1 MLLDDSVQCSVGIDV
16 SKDQLDVHLLPQG
29 LPFHVPNTAEGHGKL
44 LDRLPKPGTCR
55 IVLEATG
62 DLQRRVVAAL
72 VDDGHYVS
80 VVNPR
85 QVRDYAKALGV
96 LAKTD
101 TIDAK
106 VIARFGHDVKPR
118 NITKVP
124 ENQAE
129 LDQFVTRRRQL
140 VQARVAESNRL
151 RDDMPK
157 LVRQS
162 VERQLN
168 SIAKD
173 IARLDGAIL
182 DLVRSDDDWKQRFD
196 LLKGVPG
203 VGDTTAASLVAE
215 LPELG
220 RLNRQRISALVGV
233 APYADDSGGRHGRR
247 STRGGRRLL
256 RSTLYMAALS
266 AMRFNPAIKRF
277 AERLRN
283 QGKGGKVVIIACM
296 RKLLVILNTMVK
308 QNSPWREMS
317 PA

>member
-16 SKDQLDVHLLPQG
+16 SKNRLDVHIIPEG
-29 LPFHVPNTAEGHGKL
+29 LSLQVPNSPEGHRDL
-44 LDRLPKPGTCR
+44 LTRLPRPGTCR

-62 DLQRRVVAAL
+62 DLQRPVVAAL
-72 VDDGHYVS
+72 VDAGHYVS

-85 QVRDYAKALGV
+85 QVRDYARALGI

-101 TIDAK
+101 SIDAR
-106 VIARFGHDVKPR
+106 VIARFGRDVKPR
-118 NITKVP
+118 NITNVP

-129 LDQFVTRRRQL
+129 LDQLVTRRRQL
-140 VQARVAESNRL
+140 VGARVAESNRL
-151 RDDMPK
+151 KDDLPG

-162 VERQLN
+162 IRRQLT
-168 SIAKD
+168 SIDKD
-173 IARLDGAIL
+173 IARLDRAIL
-182 DLVRSDDDWKQRFD
+182 ELVRSDDDWKQRFD

-220 RLNRQRISALVGV
+220 QLNRQQISALVGV
-233 APYADDSGGRHGRR
+233 APYADDSGRHQGRR
-247 STRGGRRLL
+247 CTRGGRRLL
-256 RSTLYMAALS
+256 RSTLYMATLTAIRS
-266 AMRFNPAIKRF
+266 NPTIKRF
-277 AERLRN
+277 ATRLREN
-283 QGKGGKVVIIACM
+283 GKRGKVVIVACM

-308 QNSPWREMS
+308 DNSPWREMT

>member
-1 MLLDDSVQCSVGIDV
+1 MFLDDSVQCSAGIDV
-16 SKDQLDVHLLPQG
+16 SKDRLDVHVLPEG
-29 LPFHVPNTAEGHGKL
+29 LSLQVPNSPGGHAEL
-44 LDRLPKPGTCR
+44 LTRLPGPGTCR
-55 IVLEATG
+55 VVLEATG
-62 DLQRRVVAAL
+62 DFQRGVVIALVAA
-72 VDDGHYVS
+72 GHYVS

-101 TIDAK
+101 SVDAK
-106 VIARFGHDVKPR
+106 VIARFGRDVRPR
-118 NITKVP
+118 NVTEVP
-124 ENQAE
+124 GNQAE
-129 LDQFVTRRRQL
+129 LDQLVTRRRQL

-162 VERQLN
+162 VRRQLN

-173 IARLDGAIL
+173 VVRLDRAIL
-182 DLVRSDDDWKQRFD
+182 DLVRSDDDWRQRFD

-203 VGDTTAASLVAE
+203 VGDATAASLVAE

-220 RLNRQRISALVGV
+220 RLNRQEICALVGV
-233 APYADDSGGRHGRR
+233 APYADDSGGRRGRR
-247 STRGGRRLL
+247 STRGGRRPL

-266 AMRFNPAIKRF
+266 AVRFNPVIKRF
-277 AERLRN
+277 AERLRG
-283 QGKGGKVVIIACM
+283 QGKQGKVVIVACM

-308 QNSPWREMS
+308 QNSPWKDMS

>member
-1 MLLDDSVQCSVGIDV
+1 MLLDDSVECSVGIDV
-16 SKDQLDVHLLPQG
+16 SKDRLDVHVLPQG
-29 LPFHVPNTAEGHGKL
+29 LSPQVPNSSEGHCKL
-44 LDRLPKPGTCR
+44 LTRLPQPGACR

-62 DLQRRVVAAL
+62 DLQRAVVAAL
-72 VDDGHYVS
+72 VDAGHYVS

-85 QVRDYAKALGV
+85 QVRDYARALGV

-101 TIDAK
+101 SIDAK
-106 VIARFGHDVKPR
+106 VIARFGRDVKPR
-118 NITKVP
+118 NITKAP

-129 LDQFVTRRRQL
+129 LDQLVTRRRQL
-140 VQARVAESNRL
+140 VGARVAESNRL

-157 LVRQS
+157 LVRRS
-162 VERQLN
+162 VQRQLK
-168 SIAKD
+168 SIAED
-173 IARLDGAIL
+173 VARLDRAIL
-182 DLVRSDDDWKQRFD
+182 ELVRSDDDWKQRFD

-203 VGDTTAASLVAE
+203 VGDATAAALIAE

-220 RLNRQRISALVGV
+220 RLNRQAISALVGV
-233 APYADDSGGRHGRR
+233 APYADDSGGRQGRR

-256 RSTLYMAALS
+256 RSTLYMAAL
-266 AMRFNPAIKRF
+266 AAVRFNPVIKRF
-277 AERLRN
+277 AERLRR
-283 QGKGGKVVIIACM
+283 QGKQGKVVVIACM

>member
-1 MLLDDSVQCSVGIDV
+1 MTLDDSVDSSVGIDV
-16 SKDQLDVHLLPQG
+16 SKARLDVHRLPEGLSVQVPNSPQG
-29 LPFHVPNTAEGHGKL
+29 HREL
-44 LDRLPKPGTCR
+44 LARLPRPGTCR
-55 IVLEATG
+55 VVLEATG
-62 DLQRRVVAAL
+62 DLQRPVVAAL
-72 VDDGHYVS
+72 VDAGHYVS

-101 TIDAK
+101 SIDAK
-106 VIARFGHDVKPR
+106 VIARFGRDVKPR
-118 NITKVP
+118 NLTAVP

-129 LDQFVTRRRQL
+129 LDQLVARRRQL

-162 VERQLN
+162 VQRQLT
-168 SIAKD
+168 SLAKD
-173 IARLDGAIL
+173 VARLDRAIL

-203 VGDTTAASLVAE
+203 VGDATAAALVAE

-220 RLNRQRISALVGV
+220 RLNRQAISALVGV
-233 APYADDSGGRHGRR
+233 APYPDDSGRRQGRR
-247 STRGGRRLL
+247 STRGGRRPL
-256 RSTLYMAALS
+256 RSTLYMATMA
-266 AMRFNPAIKRF
+266 AMRFNPVIQGFADRLKR
-277 AERLRN
+277 
-283 QGKGGKVVIIACM
+283 QGKQGKVVIVACM

-308 QNSPWREMS
+308 QNSPWRGMS